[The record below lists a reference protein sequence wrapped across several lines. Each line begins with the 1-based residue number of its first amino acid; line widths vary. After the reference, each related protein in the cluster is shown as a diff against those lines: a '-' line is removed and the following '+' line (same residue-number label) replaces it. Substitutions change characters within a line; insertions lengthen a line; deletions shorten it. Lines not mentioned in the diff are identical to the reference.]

1 MDLRLQSLSRLFC
14 AICLLAASAVAAAA
28 DVRVSIEGLRGELQE
43 AARASLSLSHSKRDA
58 TPAQIRR
65 LVNDGKEEIRKAL
78 EPFGYYDRAVT
89 GELRPRD
96 GRIEATF
103 RVLLGDPVIVR
114 QSQVRVLGEGAR
126 CRASNAPCS
135 VSIRRRAKCWTTR
148 STSKARAMSRTRSST
163 RVSYAT
169 RPTHHRVEVV
179 RKANTA
185 SIDLGG
191 KVARGCVSVPCVFR
205 EAQFPP
211 QFLERFV
218 PWETGDYYSPEQLL
232 LFQQKLIDAD
242 YFSTVTVLPDL
253 ANEKSVEVPI
263 DVTLA
268 PAKRSVYTATAYIS
282 TDTGPGVRLAATRRW
297 INRRGHKAD
306 VSIDNAQRLQA
317 IATSYRI
324 PLPGRDDRSYNFG
337 ATYRDENTATSTSRN
352 TRATAN
358 ETRQWHG
365 FTRTLGVQYLSGN
378 FDIADEQTSS
388 TLVYAEATL
397 SKKQANDL
405 FFPRRG
411 YSIALGARLA
421 PGAGLGRCEVLTG
434 YGGREVDSRLRQ
446 APARAVARLPR
457 GDGSRRFRPAAAGA
471 ALFCGRGP
479 LRARIRLSGDWLDQ
493 CGG

>member
-1 MDLRLQSLSRLFC
+1 M
-14 AICLLAASAVAAAA
+14 
-28 DVRVSIEGLRGELQE
+28 
-43 AARASLSLSHSKRDA
+43 
-58 TPAQIRR
+58 
-65 LVNDGKEEIRKAL
+65 
-78 EPFGYYDRAVT
+78 
-89 GELRPRD
+89 
-96 GRIEATF
+96 
-103 RVLLGDPVIVR
+103 R
-114 QSQVRVLGEGAR
+114 QSQVRVLGEGAQMPR
-126 CRASNAPCS
+126 VKRAVQRFHPTPGEVLDHAIYEQSKGNVENALLNEGF
-135 VSIRRRAKCWTTR
+135 IRN
-148 STSKARAMSRTRSST
+148 KA
-163 RVSYAT
+163 
-169 RPTHHRVEVV
+169 THHRVEVV

-185 SIDLGG
+185 SIDLGWQSG
-191 KVARGCVSVPCVFR
+191 PRMRFGAVRFS

-358 ETRQWHG
+358 ETRHWHG

-421 PGAGLGRCEVLTG
+421 PGAGLGDAKFSQVTADAKWIRAFGRRQRVLLRG
-434 YGGREVDSRLRQ
+434 SLGVMAVDDFDQLPPELRFFAGGDRSV
-446 APARAVARLPR
+446 R
-457 GDGSRRFRPAAAGA
+457 GFDYQEIGSTNAAGKVVGGQYLTVASAEYERYFLRNWGA
-471 ALFCGRGP
+471 AVFVDAGDAFRSAEFNLNVGAGVGVRWRSPVGIVRVDFAKPVSSTLSDNIRFHITIGP
-479 LRARIRLSGDWLDQ
+479 DL
-493 CGG
+493 